1 MHQSSLYGALKLS
14 GGVCNA
20 GKISFS
26 TSFHSLALRE
36 YNDDN
41 FDEVHSPYT
50 QQLKSLVEVIS
61 KLLKKN
67 IDLF

>member
-1 MHQSSLYGALKLS
+1 MHQNSFYGALQLS
-14 GGVCNA
+14 GGVCNV
-20 GKISFS
+20 GKRFFS
-26 TSFHSLALRE
+26 TSIYSLAPRE

-61 KLLKKN
+61 
-67 IDLF
+67 

>member
-1 MHQSSLYGALKLS
+1 MKKVHQNRLYGDSKLS
-14 GGVCNA
+14 SGVCNV
-20 GKISFS
+20 GKRSFS
-26 TSFHSLALRE
+26 TSIHILAPRE

-61 KLLKKN
+61 
-67 IDLF
+67 